1 MHRHISKNV
10 KAEPLVETPEDN
22 LKETLAYSFGNRLS
36 DVEPGALKDTLPP
49 R

>member
-1 MHRHISKNV
+1 MQREISKNV

-22 LKETLAYSFGNRLS
+22 LKETLAYSLGKRLG
-36 DVEPGALKDTLPP
+36 DVELEALKDTLPP